1 MKFLLTLFSCCGID
15 ESRSS
20 SVFKE
25 KNNKSHNVSLVRE
38 KKFGGGKTVGK
49 NGHWRPSLCTIYEE
63 DVVKTKRIQVYVPSN
78 APSGY
83 KHEFVLQGSWDMF
96 SPVPTSFLF

>member
-1 MKFLLTLFSCCGID
+1 MKFLLTLFSCCGIY

-38 KKFGGGKTVGK
+38 KKLGGGRGGGNGGGKGGKTVGK

-83 KHEFVLQGSWDMF
+83 KHEFV
-96 SPVPTSFLF
+96 